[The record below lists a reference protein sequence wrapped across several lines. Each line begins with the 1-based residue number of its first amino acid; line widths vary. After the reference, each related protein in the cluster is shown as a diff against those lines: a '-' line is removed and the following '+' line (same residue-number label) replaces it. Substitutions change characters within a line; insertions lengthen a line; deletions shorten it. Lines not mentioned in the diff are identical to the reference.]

1 MNYLVN
7 IYNMGLI
14 VETHVLSSE
23 EKALEAFNAYTE
35 TIEDVYE
42 KCTCFFS
49 YTPTGEEL
57 TEAEPKKKTKN
68 K

>member
-1 MNYLVN
+1 
-7 IYNMGLI
+7 MGLI

-23 EKALEAFNAYTE
+23 EKAVEAFNAYTE

-42 KCTCFFS
+42 KCTCFF
-49 YTPTGEEL
+49 TCTETGEEL
-57 TEAEPKKKTKN
+57 TEAQPKKKTNN